1 MKNNLQGVNSKVDE
15 VKNQVSDLEYK
26 EAKNTPSEQQEE
38 KRMSRK
44 HRVSQTKWM
53 QRGPL
58 QDTS

>member
-38 KRMSRK
+38 KRIQK
-44 HRVSQTKWM
+44 K
-53 QRGPL
+53 
-58 QDTS
+58 